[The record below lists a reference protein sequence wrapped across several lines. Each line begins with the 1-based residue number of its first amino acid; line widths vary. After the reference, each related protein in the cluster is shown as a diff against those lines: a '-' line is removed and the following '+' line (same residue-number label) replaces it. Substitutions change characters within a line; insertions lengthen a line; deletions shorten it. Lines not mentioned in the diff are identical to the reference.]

1 MSKQDVGFKDFF
13 ENRSYFVDMFNAYF
27 FNGKPVLKEEYIQ
40 DMNSEMN
47 DVLMDLTKH
56 VDVIRK
62 YHDGKILS
70 VFILENQSRV
80 DYAMVIRA
88 MYYEALAYDRLLN
101 QKRKNKELNT
111 NTKFPMVYVLVFYT
125 GEQVWTAPRKLS
137 EIVEVDEEMKAYFH
151 DYQLNIVEIQSNT
164 NYNFSE
170 KDVHDLVYLTRAIYN
185 QSVHEEGILKSFG
198 KVKRTIVELID
209 KITDVK
215 WLKSEAYDKKE
226 TIDMCEAERAWE
238 ESKIQQGIT
247 QGIALGRNEGIT
259 EGIELGKNQGIAQ
272 GKQDEKKSTYKTM
285 LSKGFSMEQIADI
298 FSVQIESVKEMVE

>member
-56 VDVIRK
+56 VDEIRK

-80 DYAMVIRA
+80 DYTMVIRA
-88 MYYEALAYDRLLN
+88 MYYEALAYDRLLK
-101 QKRKNKELNT
+101 QKRKNQELNI
-111 NTKFPMVYVLVFYT
+111 NIKFPMVYVLVFYT
-125 GEQVWTAPRKLS
+125 GEQSWTAPRKLS
-137 EIVEVDEEMKAYFH
+137 EIVEVEEEMKAYFH
-151 DYQLNIVEIQSNT
+151 DYHLNIVEIQSNT
-164 NYNFSE
+164 IYNFNE

-185 QSVHEEGILKSFG
+185 QSVHEEGVLKSFG

-215 WLKSEAYDKKE
+215 WLKIEAYDEKE
-226 TIDMCEAERAWE
+226 QIDMCEAERAWE

-247 QGIALGRNEGIT
+247 QGIALGKS
-259 EGIELGKNQGIAQ
+259 EGIELGKNQEIAQ
-272 GKQDEKKSTYKTM
+272 GKQDEKKLTYRTM
-285 LSKGFSMEQIADI
+285 LSKGFTVEQIANI
-298 FSVQIESVKEMVE
+298 FSVQIESVKEMIE